1 VLLDWTRTEHIMSH
15 GPTRRHFLYRA
26 LAGGGVA
33 GAAYLGLTGALH
45 AEADSEKA
53 KAASPKMIVYP
64 DNWMRIEPCDSQLIE
79 WLDRER
85 ITDASIYH
93 FGTGGHHHVGIE
105 CAKPERRSSVYGI
118 TLSPQEYQA
127 YVQLVTERPEVLR
140 YYNVVFANIYL
151 LNPKLVPTFDV
162 VTLFH
167 LCEFRSSHTDSYGG
181 LTDLAVANLLTDKA
195 RPGGHILFYTGS
207 FAFEKAKPV
216 IAQWEKERPV
226 ERVGEYKTLLVYRKK
241 A

>member
-1 VLLDWTRTEHIMSH
+1 MFEH
-15 GPTRRHFLYRA
+15 GLTRRHLLSHT

-33 GAAYLGLTGALH
+33 GASYAGLTRELH
-45 AEADSEKA
+45 AEASGSTGKNSKGDG
-53 KAASPKMIVYP
+53 PRLNIYH
-64 DNWMRIEPCDSQLIE
+64 DNWMRRENCDIQLIE
-79 WLDRER
+79 WLDQQR
-85 ITDASIYH
+85 ITDAAIYH

-105 CAKPERRSSVYGI
+105 CAKPERRNSVLGI
-118 TLSPQEYQA
+118 TASPQEYQN
-127 YVQLVTERPEVLR
+127 YVQLVTGRPQVLR
-140 YYNVVFANIYL
+140 YYNTVFGDIYL
-151 LNPKLVPTFDV
+151 LNEKLLPTFDV

-167 LCEFRSSHTDSYGG
+167 LCEFRSPQTDAYGG
-181 LTDLAVANLLTDKA
+181 LTDLAVTNLLTDKT

-226 ERVGEYKTLLVYRKK
+226 ARVGEYKTLLVYRKV